1 MKLGKYSFGIGD
13 RFGRQGKAQLRA
25 IIKAKEQGIDI
36 VPVWNK
42 SHREHTIIK
51 TSPDDVRTEA
61 DDAVKSLGWKE
72 LYYVDADHI
81 GLKNVD
87 FFIPSSDFFTIDV
100 ADFID
105 RSAADENIKTFVSK
119 YEAYSHLLATEIEG
133 D

>member
-51 TSPDDVRTEA
+51 TSPDDVRAEA
-61 DDAVKSLGWKE
+61 DDAVNSLGWKE
-72 LYYVDADHI
+72 LYYVDDDHI
-81 GLKNVD
+81 GLVLFHPVASGNTDIDSAPFNV
-87 FFIPSSDFFTIDV
+87 FGHLLTTNQI
-100 ADFID
+100 
-105 RSAADENIKTFVSK
+105 AADLVIVDGGKIV
-119 YEAYSHLLATEIEG
+119 A
-133 D
+133 